1 MSDWI
6 GLGFI
11 VFLVLAAV
19 VGLKALSRP
28 RVSTSDEFERRAAE
42 EKTMLGASMGALQEL
57 MDPKEAKARE
67 VIEQMKDGRYLK
79 KRKDGNAGRNAE
91 VQETDEDSI

>member
-1 MSDWI
+1 MSDWV

-11 VFLVLAAV
+11 VFLVIAAV
-19 VGLKALSRP
+19 IGLKVISKP

-57 MDPKEAKARE
+57 MDPREAKARE
-67 VIEQMKDGRYLK
+67 TIEQMKDGRYMK
-79 KRKDGNAGRNAE
+79 KRKEGKAGGNA
-91 VQETDEDSI
+91 DEEKDLDSI